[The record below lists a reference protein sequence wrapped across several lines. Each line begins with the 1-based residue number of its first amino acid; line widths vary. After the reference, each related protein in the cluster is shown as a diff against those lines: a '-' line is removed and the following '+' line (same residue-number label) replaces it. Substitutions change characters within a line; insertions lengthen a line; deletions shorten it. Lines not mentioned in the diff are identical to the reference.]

1 MSHSKEELQMSPKR
15 IDVHHHI
22 LTPEYVE
29 ELAKVGVVEAGGVP
43 LVQLERWKPEDS
55 LAAMAGGF

>member
-1 MSHSKEELQMSPKR
+1 MSYNKEILQMSLRR

-43 LVQLERWKPEDS
+43 LVQLE
-55 LAAMAGGF
+55 G

>member
-1 MSHSKEELQMSPKR
+1 VETSRDPRWQEEQRMSPKR

-29 ELAKVGVVEAGGVP
+29 ELAKVGVVEAGGHVLFLCGTLA
-43 LVQLERWKPEDS
+43 LVQTL
-55 LAAMAGGF
+55 L